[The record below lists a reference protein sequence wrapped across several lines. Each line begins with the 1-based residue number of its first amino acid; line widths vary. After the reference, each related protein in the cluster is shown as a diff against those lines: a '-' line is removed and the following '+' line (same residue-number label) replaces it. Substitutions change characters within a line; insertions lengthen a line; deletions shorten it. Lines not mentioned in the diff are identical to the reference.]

1 MNKILVTGAA
11 GFIGFHLVK
20 RLLDENRLVYGID
33 NINDY
38 YNQDLKINRLQI
50 LKRFK
55 EFRFKKMDLEN
66 RLGLEKV
73 FDDFKPDIVVNLA
86 AQAGVRYSL
95 QNPEK
100 YISANI
106 NGFFN
111 VIDLCRKKNIEGL
124 IYASSSSVYGEST
137 STPFSINQNVDK
149 PISLYAATKKSNEL
163 ISYSYSHLFGLK
175 TTGLRFFTVY
185 GPWGRP
191 DMAYYSFTNNIVNG
205 RKIDVYNYGDMKRD
219 FTYIDDIIN
228 GTISAIDQNYQCE
241 IFNLGNNKSE
251 KLTDMIK
258 IIEARV
264 NIKANINFLPMQKGD
279 VKETFADIGHSKTHL
294 QFEPKTSLSDGL
306 DMFIDWYIKYNKINS

>member
-163 ISYSYSHLFGLK
+163 ISYSYSHLFGIK

-191 DMAYYSFTNNIVNG
+191 DMAYYLFTKNILDG
-205 RKIDVYNYGDMKRD
+205 KKIDVYNHGDMKRD